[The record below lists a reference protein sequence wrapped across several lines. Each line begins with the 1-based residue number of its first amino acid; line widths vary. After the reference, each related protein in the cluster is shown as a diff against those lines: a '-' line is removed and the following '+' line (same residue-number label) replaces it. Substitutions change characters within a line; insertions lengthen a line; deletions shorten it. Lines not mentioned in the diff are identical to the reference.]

1 VDKIKTIISQ
11 KPDELKVLES
21 QQRVTRHDQI
31 QDPKPCFSAYIDG
44 LVLPVIGER
53 NSIFHAL
60 SAEYRRMGYSEDMA
74 YTRMTEY
81 YFKLPDSIT
90 SPPGQPF
97 TLKEVEIIVRAVY
110 RSRDNKSRG
119 CNSGFWD
126 KACIKESCSFKKKI
140 SGKSGQSFEAAYFYF
155 TSHWLNSNLYDSD
168 IKTYLSLMVVERRRE
183 FKPGSTIFVSHR
195 ELSDICGVFRNRV
208 NDSLERLQ
216 KSGLILYVKGK
227 QHGIASEIT
236 RIIPIPKYIPCSTML
251 QKEIN
256 SS

>member
-1 VDKIKTIISQ
+1 MTKPIIPQ
-11 KPDELKVLES
+11 KPEELKVLES

-60 SAEYRRMGYSEDMA
+60 TAEYRRMGYSENMA

-81 YFKLPDSIT
+81 FFKLPDELT
-90 SPPGQPF
+90 SPPGQLF
-97 TLKEVEIIVRAVY
+97 TLKEVETIVRAVY
-110 RSRDNKSRG
+110 RTRDKSRG

-126 KACIKESCSFKKKI
+126 KVCIEESCSFKKKI

-155 TSHWLNSNLYDSD
+155 ISHWLNGGLYDSD
-168 IKTYLSLMVVERRRE
+168 IKTYLALMVVERRRE
-183 FKPGSTIFVSHR
+183 FKPGSTLFVSHR
-195 ELSDICGVFRNRV
+195 ELSDLCGVYRNRV

-216 KSGLILYVKGK
+216 KSGLIIYVKGK
-227 QHGIASEIT
+227 RHGIASEIT
-236 RIIPIPKYIPCSTML
+236 RIIPIPKHIPCSTML
-251 QKEIN
+251 QKGID